1 MTSIRES
8 GTHAPGT
15 SAMRS
20 RSRSANSGLPKTS
33 RTALAP
39 AAAPGRQPAWLRSV
53 LDDPFSDQWLAVSS
67 VALLVGIGLLMALSS
82 SSVYAQANGDS
93 AYYYA
98 IRQVMFLAIGIPG
111 AWILSRM
118 NERALK
124 PLGWAAI
131 ILALVLLLLTFT
143 PLGQN
148 IKGNRNWLLL
158 GPISMQPSEFAK
170 VAMIL
175 WGATVL
181 STKEK
186 LLDQPKHLLFPLLVG
201 ALAVCGLVLLQ
212 GDLGTGLVIV
222 GILFSILWLIG
233 TPWVVMGMLMGSG
246 LAVVGLLV
254 VSSENRMTRIRLFL
268 NPPDSGDITV
278 SQQPLSAIYALAT
291 GGWFGAGLGESKQ
304 KWGGLYDGAQ
314 NDYVFAVLGEEMGLL
329 GTFLVILL
337 FGLLAW
343 TGLRIAKRSDTLFLR
358 VVSGAVTCWIM
369 LQAMI
374 NIAVAMNMIPVIG
387 VPLPFISVGGSALL
401 ANLLG
406 VGLLVACARQ
416 EPAARRARAARLQ
429 PEPAQPRVTTVVQ
442 RRRATGRG

>member
-8 GTHAPGT
+8 GTHAPRT

-20 RSRSANSGLPKTS
+20 RSANSGRPAAG
-33 RTALAP
+33 RTAAGP
-39 AAAPGRQPAWLRSV
+39 TATAGRQPAWLRSV

-118 NERALK
+118 NERTLK

-131 ILALVLLLLTFT
+131 ILALLLLLLTFT

-186 LLDQPKHLLFPLLVG
+186 LLDQPKHLLFPLLFG
-201 ALAVCGLVLLQ
+201 ALGVCGLVLLQ

-343 TGLRIAKRSDTLFLR
+343 TGLRIAKRSDTIFLR
-358 VVSGAVTCWIM
+358 VVSGGVTCWIM

-406 VGLLVACARQ
+406 AGLLVACARQ

-442 RRRATGRG
+442 RRRTTGRG